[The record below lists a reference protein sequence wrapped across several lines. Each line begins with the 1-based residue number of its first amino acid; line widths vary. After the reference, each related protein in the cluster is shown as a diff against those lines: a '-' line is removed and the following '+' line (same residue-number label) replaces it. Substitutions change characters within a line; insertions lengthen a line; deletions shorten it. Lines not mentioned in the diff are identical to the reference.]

1 MESEKTEHRKDIV
14 IAVHRA
20 LVETYTLMEA
30 GLPLVMD
37 YYSIDPTKDYAK
49 RVAESA
55 KFEQDSNGK
64 MDLVLESEE
73 LRHSILS
80 CVTPQEHDNGAIEG
94 TKIEDEEVEE
104 QDFQEQETETKGAD
118 ERPFIKE
125 DNDSNLESEGSEQ
138 LDLNG
143 EPINPLSSS
152 DLIARA
158 PASDTWR
165 NVSFQDPA
173 IKFAVSWA
181 GSTLHA

>member
-1 MESEKTEHRKDIV
+1 MESEKTEHRKDVV

-20 LVETYTLMEA
+20 LVETYTLIEA

-37 YYSIDPTKDYAK
+37 YYSMDPTEDYAK

-64 MDLVLESEE
+64 MALVLESEE

-80 CVTPQEHDNGAIEG
+80 CVTPQEHDNDAIEG
-94 TKIEDEEVEE
+94 AKVENEEVEE
-104 QDFQEQETETKGAD
+104 QDFEEQEFEQQETETKGAD

-138 LDLNG
+138 LDLNE
-143 EPINPLSSS
+143 EPINSPRSA

-165 NVSFQDPA
+165 NVLFQDPA
-173 IKFAVSWA
+173 IKFAVSW
-181 GSTLHA
+181 G